1 VREGYTHVL
10 GSVAVGKVGHWHR
23 ASKRRAFAEAI
34 KIGATC
40 WNCAKVSG
48 TWIADAAEE
57 KQLSKNAVSRLVD
70 GQSDD
75 FKRGGTGI

>member
-1 VREGYTHVL
+1 VREGFTHLV
-10 GSVAVGKVGHWHR
+10 GSVAVGKWALAPSIEAARLCRTDKDWRHVLELCQGIWHMDR
-23 ASKRRAFAEAI
+23 
-34 KIGATC
+34 GC
-40 WNCAKVSG
+40 G
-48 TWIADAAEE
+48 EE